1 MNVIVVGCGKMGS
14 GLALELVKKGHSVI
28 VIGSSAEEL
37 SMLGKGFR
45 GETMI
50 GVAFDK
56 QVLEQAGIERADAVV
71 ACTKS
76 DETNAL
82 IGRISRNTYRV
93 PRVIS
98 RLYDPRKA
106 EIYRTL
112 GIQTISATEWGVK
125 HAIELLSYDQLDIVA
140 GLGNGGVD
148 IVRVEVSEL
157 LIGKKI
163 VDITVPGEFSVC
175 ALSRLNQT
183 FLPTLGTVLQKGDVL
198 YFNVLVSSVK
208 QFKHVL
214 GLL

>member
-1 MNVIVVGCGKMGS
+1 MKVIVVGCGKMGS
-14 GLALELVKKGHSVI
+14 GLALELVKKGHLVT
-28 VIGSSAEEL
+28 VVGSSVEEL
-37 SMLGKGFR
+37 SILGKSFQGD
-45 GETMI
+45 TI
-50 GVAFDK
+50 VGVAFDK
-56 QVLEQAGIERADAVV
+56 QILEQAGIQRADAIV

-82 IGRISRNTYRV
+82 IGRIARNTYRV

-148 IVRVEVSEL
+148 IVRVEVTEL
-157 LIGKKI
+157 LVGKKI
-163 VDITVPGEFSVC
+163 VDITVAGEFSVC
-175 ALSRLNQT
+175 ALSRQNQT
-183 FLPTLGTVLQKGDVL
+183 FLPTLGTVLQKGDVV

>member
-1 MNVIVVGCGKMGS
+1 MKVIVVGCGKMGS
-14 GLALELVKKGHSVI
+14 GLALELVRKGHSVT
-28 VIGSSAEEL
+28 VVGSSMEEFA
-37 SMLGKGFR
+37 MLGKGFK
-45 GETMI
+45 GETI
-50 GVAFDK
+50 VGVAFDK
-56 QVLEQAGIERADAVV
+56 QILEQAGIQRADAIV

-82 IGRISRNTYRV
+82 IGRIARNTYRV

-112 GIQTISATEWGVK
+112 GIQTISATEWGVR

-148 IVRVEVSEL
+148 IVRVEVTEL
-157 LIGKKI
+157 LVGKKV
-163 VDITVPGEFSVC
+163 VDVTAAGEFSVS
-175 ALSRLNQT
+175 ALSRQNQT
-183 FLPTLGTVLQKGDVL
+183 FLPTLGTVLQKGDVV
-198 YFNVLVSSVK
+198 YFSVLVSSVK

>member
-1 MNVIVVGCGKMGS
+1 MKVIVVGCGKMGS
-14 GLALELVKKGHSVI
+14 GLALELVKKSHTVTVVG
-28 VIGSSAEEL
+28 GSMDEFAL
-37 SMLGKGFR
+37 LGKGFK
-45 GETMI
+45 GETI
-50 GVAFDK
+50 VGVAFDK
-56 QVLEQAGIERADAVV
+56 QILEQAGIERADAIV

-82 IGRISRNTYRV
+82 IGRIARNNYRV

-125 HAIELLSYDQLDIVA
+125 HAIELLSYDQLDVVA

-148 IVRVEVSEL
+148 VVRVEVAEL
-157 LIGKKI
+157 LVGKQI
-163 VDITVPGEFSVC
+163 VDITAAGEFSVC
-175 ALSRLNQT
+175 ALSRQNQT
-183 FLPTLGTVLQKGDVL
+183 FIPTLGTVLQKGDVV
-198 YFNVLVSSVK
+198 YCNVLVSSVK

>member
-1 MNVIVVGCGKMGS
+1 MGS
-14 GLALELVKKGHSVI
+14 GLALELVKKSHTVTVVG
-28 VIGSSAEEL
+28 GSMDEFAL
-37 SMLGKGFR
+37 LGKGFK
-45 GETMI
+45 GETI
-50 GVAFDK
+50 VGVAFDK
-56 QVLEQAGIERADAVV
+56 QILEQAGIERADAIV

-82 IGRISRNTYRV
+82 IGRIARNNYRV

-125 HAIELLSYDQLDIVA
+125 HAIELLSYDQLDVVA

-148 IVRVEVSEL
+148 VVRVEVAEL
-157 LIGKKI
+157 LVGKKI
-163 VDITVPGEFSVC
+163 VDITAAGEFSVC
-175 ALSRLNQT
+175 ALSRQNQT
-183 FLPTLGTVLQKGDVL
+183 FIPTLGTVLQKGDVV
-198 YFNVLVSSVK
+198 YCNVLVSSVK

>member
-1 MNVIVVGCGKMGS
+1 MKVIVVGCGKMGS
-14 GLALELVKKGHSVI
+14 GLALELVKKGHTVT
-28 VIGSSAEEL
+28 VVGGSMDEFA
-37 SMLGKGFR
+37 MLGKGYK
-45 GETMI
+45 GETI
-50 GVAFDK
+50 VGVAFDK
-56 QVLEQAGIERADAVV
+56 QILEQAGIERADAIV

-82 IGRISRNTYRV
+82 IGRIARNNYRV

-148 IVRVEVSEL
+148 VVRVEVTEL
-157 LIGKKI
+157 LVGKKI
-163 VDITVPGEFSVC
+163 VDITLAGEFGVC

-183 FLPTLGTVLQKGDVL
+183 FLPTLGTVLQKGDVV
-198 YFNVLVSSVK
+198 YCNVLVSSVK

-214 GLL
+214 GVQ

>member
-1 MNVIVVGCGKMGS
+1 MKVIVVGCGKMGS
-14 GLALELVKKGHSVI
+14 GLALELVKKGHSVT
-28 VIGSSAEEL
+28 VVGSSADEL
-37 SMLGKGFR
+37 AILGKSFQGD
-45 GETMI
+45 TI
-50 GVAFDK
+50 VGVAFDK
-56 QVLEQAGIERADAVV
+56 QILEQAGIERADAVV

-93 PRVIS
+93 PRVVS

-106 EIYRTL
+106 EIYRSL

-148 IVRVEVSEL
+148 IVRVEATEL
-157 LIGKKI
+157 LVGKKI
-163 VDITVPGEFSVC
+163 VDITAAGEFMVC
-175 ALSRLNQT
+175 ALSRQNQA

>member
-1 MNVIVVGCGKMGS
+1 MKVIVVGCGKMGS
-14 GLALELVKKGHSVI
+14 GLALELVKKGHAVTVVGNSTDEF
-28 VIGSSAEEL
+28 AL
-37 SMLGKGFR
+37 LGKGFK
-45 GETMI
+45 GETI
-50 GVAFDK
+50 VGVAFDK
-56 QVLEQAGIERADAVV
+56 QILEQAGIERADAIV

-82 IGRISRNTYRV
+82 IGRIARNTYRV

-148 IVRVEVSEL
+148 VVRVEVTEL

-163 VDITVPGEFSVC
+163 VDITLAGEFSVC

-183 FLPTLGTVLQKGDVL
+183 FLPTLGTVLQKGDVV
-198 YFNVLVSSVK
+198 YCNVLVSSVK

-214 GLL
+214 GLQ

>member
-1 MNVIVVGCGKMGS
+1 MKVIVVGCGKMGS

-112 GIQTISATEWGVK
+112 GIQTRSATEWGVK
-125 HAIELLSYDQLDIVA
+125 QAIELLSYDQLDIVA

>member
-1 MNVIVVGCGKMGS
+1 MKVIVVGCGKMGS
-14 GLALELVKKGHSVI
+14 GLALELVKKSHTVTVVG
-28 VIGSSAEEL
+28 GSMDEFAL
-37 SMLGKGFR
+37 LGKGFK
-45 GETMI
+45 GETI
-50 GVAFDK
+50 VGVAFDK
-56 QVLEQAGIERADAVV
+56 QILEQAGIERADAIV

-82 IGRISRNTYRV
+82 IGRIARNTYRV

-125 HAIELLSYDQLDIVA
+125 HAIELLSYDQLDVVA

-148 IVRVEVSEL
+148 VVRVEVAEL
-157 LIGKKI
+157 LVGKKI
-163 VDITVPGEFSVC
+163 VDITAAGEFSVC
-175 ALSRLNQT
+175 ALSRQNQT
-183 FLPTLGTVLQKGDVL
+183 FIPTLGTVLQKGDVV
-198 YFNVLVSSVK
+198 YCNVLVSSVK

>member
-1 MNVIVVGCGKMGS
+1 MKVIVVGCGKMGS
-14 GLALELVKKGHSVI
+14 GLALELVKKGHTVT
-28 VIGSSAEEL
+28 VVGGSMDEFA
-37 SMLGKGFR
+37 MLGKGFK
-45 GETMI
+45 GETI
-50 GVAFDK
+50 VGVAFDK
-56 QVLEQAGIERADAVV
+56 QILEQAGIERADAIV

-82 IGRISRNTYRV
+82 IGRIARNNYRV

-148 IVRVEVSEL
+148 IVRVEVTEL
-157 LIGKKI
+157 LVGKKI
-163 VDITVPGEFSVC
+163 VDITVAGEFSVC
-175 ALSRLNQT
+175 ALSRQNQT
-183 FLPTLGTVLQKGDVL
+183 FLPTLGTVLQKGDVV

>member
-1 MNVIVVGCGKMGS
+1 MKVIVVGCGKMGS
-14 GLALELVKKGHSVI
+14 GLALELVKKSHTVTVVG
-28 VIGSSAEEL
+28 GSMDEFA
-37 SMLGKGFR
+37 MLGKGFK
-45 GETMI
+45 GETI
-50 GVAFDK
+50 VGVAFDK
-56 QVLEQAGIERADAVV
+56 QILEQAGIERADAIV

-82 IGRISRNTYRV
+82 IGRIARNNYRV

-125 HAIELLSYDQLDIVA
+125 HAIELLSYDQLDVVA

-148 IVRVEVSEL
+148 VVRVEVAEL
-157 LIGKKI
+157 LVGKQI
-163 VDITVPGEFSVC
+163 VDITAAGEFSVC
-175 ALSRLNQT
+175 ALSRQNQT
-183 FLPTLGTVLQKGDVL
+183 FIPTLGTVLQKGDVV
-198 YFNVLVSSVK
+198 YCNVLVSSVK

>member
-1 MNVIVVGCGKMGS
+1 MKVIVVGCGKMGS
-14 GLALELVKKGHSVI
+14 GLALELVKKGHLVT
-28 VIGSSAEEL
+28 VVGSSVEEL
-37 SMLGKGFR
+37 SILGKSFQGD
-45 GETMI
+45 TI
-50 GVAFDK
+50 VGVAFDK
-56 QVLEQAGIERADAVV
+56 QILEQAGIQRADAIV

-82 IGRISRNTYRV
+82 IGRIARNTYRV

-148 IVRVEVSEL
+148 IVRVEVTEL
-157 LIGKKI
+157 LVGKKI
-163 VDITVPGEFSVC
+163 VDITVAGEFSVC
-175 ALSRLNQT
+175 ALSRQNQT
-183 FLPTLGTVLQKGDVL
+183 FLPTLGTVLQKGDVV
-198 YFNVLVSSVK
+198 YCNVLVSSVK

>member
-1 MNVIVVGCGKMGS
+1 MKVIVVGCGKMGS
-14 GLALELVKKGHSVI
+14 GLALELVKKGHSVT
-28 VIGSSAEEL
+28 VVGAAMEEF
-37 SMLGKGFR
+37 SMLGKVFK
-45 GETMI
+45 GETI
-50 GVAFDK
+50 VGVAFDK
-56 QVLEQAGIERADAVV
+56 QILEQAGIERADAVV

-163 VDITVPGEFSVC
+163 VDITAVGEFSVC

-208 QFKHVL
+208 QFKHML

>member
-1 MNVIVVGCGKMGS
+1 MKVIVVGCGKMGS
-14 GLALELVKKGHSVI
+14 GLALELVKKSHTVTVVG
-28 VIGSSAEEL
+28 GSMDEFA
-37 SMLGKGFR
+37 MLGKGFK
-45 GETMI
+45 GETI
-50 GVAFDK
+50 VGVAFDK
-56 QVLEQAGIERADAVV
+56 QILEQAGIERADAIV

-82 IGRISRNTYRV
+82 IGRIARNNYRV

-125 HAIELLSYDQLDIVA
+125 HAIELLSYDQLDVVA

-148 IVRVEVSEL
+148 VVRVEVAEL
-157 LIGKKI
+157 LVGKKI
-163 VDITVPGEFSVC
+163 VDITLAGEFSVC
-175 ALSRLNQT
+175 ALSRQNQT
-183 FLPTLGTVLQKGDVL
+183 FIPTLGTVLQKGDVV
-198 YFNVLVSSVK
+198 YCNVLVSSVK

>member
-1 MNVIVVGCGKMGS
+1 MKVIVVGCGKMGS
-14 GLALELVKKGHSVI
+14 GLAQELVRKGHTVT
-28 VIGSSAEEL
+28 VVGSSMEEFA
-37 SMLGKGFR
+37 MLGKGFQ
-45 GETMI
+45 GGTI
-50 GVAFDK
+50 VGVAFDK
-56 QVLEQAGIERADAVV
+56 QILEQAGIERADAIV

-148 IVRVEVSEL
+148 IVRVEATEL
-157 LIGKKI
+157 LAGKKI
-163 VDITVPGEFSVC
+163 VDITAAGEFMVC
-175 ALSRLNQT
+175 ALSRQNQT

-198 YFNVLVSSVK
+198 YFNVLVTSVK

>member
-1 MNVIVVGCGKMGS
+1 MKVIVVGCGKMGS
-14 GLALELVKKGHSVI
+14 GLALELVKKSHTVTVVG
-28 VIGSSAEEL
+28 GSMDEFA
-37 SMLGKGFR
+37 MLGKGFK
-45 GETMI
+45 GETI
-50 GVAFDK
+50 VGVAFDK
-56 QVLEQAGIERADAVV
+56 QILEQAGIERADAIV

-82 IGRISRNTYRV
+82 IGRIARNNYRV

-125 HAIELLSYDQLDIVA
+125 HAIELLSYDQLDVVA

-148 IVRVEVSEL
+148 VVRVEVAEL
-157 LIGKKI
+157 LVGKKI
-163 VDITVPGEFSVC
+163 VDITAAGEFSVC
-175 ALSRLNQT
+175 ALSTQNQT
-183 FLPTLGTVLQKGDVL
+183 FIPTLGTVLQKGDVV
-198 YFNVLVSSVK
+198 YCNVLVSSVK

>member
-1 MNVIVVGCGKMGS
+1 MKVIVVGCGKMGS
-14 GLALELVKKGHSVI
+14 GLALELVKKGHLVT
-28 VIGSSAEEL
+28 VVGSSTEEL
-37 SMLGKGFR
+37 SILGKGFR
-45 GETMI
+45 GDTI
-50 GVAFDK
+50 VGVAFDK
-56 QVLEQAGIERADAVV
+56 QILEQAGIERADAVV

-125 HAIELLSYDQLDIVA
+125 HTIELLSYDQLDIVA

-148 IVRVEVSEL
+148 VVRVEATEL
-157 LIGKKI
+157 LTGKKI
-163 VDITVPGEFSVC
+163 VDVTAPGEFAVC
-175 ALSRLNQT
+175 ALSRQNQT

-198 YFNVLVSSVK
+198 YFNVMASSVK
-208 QFKHVL
+208 QFKHML

>member
-1 MNVIVVGCGKMGS
+1 MKVIVVGCGKMGS
-14 GLALELVKKGHSVI
+14 GLALELVKKSHTVTVVG
-28 VIGSSAEEL
+28 GSMDEFA
-37 SMLGKGFR
+37 MLGKGFK
-45 GETMI
+45 GETI
-50 GVAFDK
+50 VGVAFDK
-56 QVLEQAGIERADAVV
+56 QILEQAGIERADAIV

-82 IGRISRNTYRV
+82 IGRIARNNYRV

-125 HAIELLSYDQLDIVA
+125 HAIELLSYDQLDVVA

-148 IVRVEVSEL
+148 VVRVEVAEL
-157 LIGKKI
+157 LVGKKI
-163 VDITVPGEFSVC
+163 VDITAVGEFSVC
-175 ALSRLNQT
+175 ALSRQNQT
-183 FLPTLGTVLQKGDVL
+183 FIPTLGTVLQKGDVV
-198 YFNVLVSSVK
+198 YCNVLVSSVK

>member
-1 MNVIVVGCGKMGS
+1 MKVIVVGCGKMGS
-14 GLALELVKKGHSVI
+14 GLALELVKKGHMVT
-28 VIGSSAEEL
+28 VVAASADEFAL
-37 SMLGKGFR
+37 LGKGFK
-45 GETMI
+45 GDTI
-50 GVAFDK
+50 VGIAFDK
-56 QVLEQAGIERADAVV
+56 QIMEQSGIERADAIV

-106 EIYRTL
+106 EIYRSL

-140 GLGNGGVD
+140 ALGNGGVD
-148 IVRVEVSEL
+148 IVRVETTEL
-157 LIGKKI
+157 LVGKKI
-163 VDITVPGEFSVC
+163 ADLTMPGEFHVV
-175 ALSRLNQT
+175 AVSRQNQT
-183 FLPTLGTVLQKGDVL
+183 FLPTLGTLLQKGDVVH
-198 YFNVLVSSVK
+198 FAVLTASVSK
-208 QFKHVL
+208 FKHLL

>member
-1 MNVIVVGCGKMGS
+1 MKVIVVGCGKMGS
-14 GLALELVKKGHSVI
+14 GLALELVKKSHTVTVVG
-28 VIGSSAEEL
+28 GSMDEFA
-37 SMLGKGFR
+37 MLGKGFK
-45 GETMI
+45 GETI
-50 GVAFDK
+50 VGVAFDK
-56 QVLEQAGIERADAVV
+56 QILEQAGIQRADAIV

-82 IGRISRNTYRV
+82 IGRIARNNYRV

-125 HAIELLSYDQLDIVA
+125 HAIELLSYDQLDVVA

-148 IVRVEVSEL
+148 VVRVEVAEL
-157 LIGKKI
+157 LVGKKI
-163 VDITVPGEFSVC
+163 VDITAAGEFSVC
-175 ALSRLNQT
+175 ALSRQNQT
-183 FLPTLGTVLQKGDVL
+183 FIPTLGTVLQKGDVV
-198 YFNVLVSSVK
+198 YCNVLVSSVK

>member
-1 MNVIVVGCGKMGS
+1 
-14 GLALELVKKGHSVI
+14 VKKGHAVTVVGASMD
-28 VIGSSAEEL
+28 EL
-37 SMLGKGFR
+37 AMLGKGFK
-45 GETMI
+45 GETI
-50 GVAFDK
+50 VGVAFDK
-56 QVLEQAGIERADAVV
+56 QILELAGIERADAIV

-106 EIYRTL
+106 EIYRSL
-112 GIQTISATEWGVK
+112 GIQTISTTEWGVK

-148 IVRVEVSEL
+148 VVRVETTEL
-157 LIGKKI
+157 LVGKKI
-163 VDITVPGEFSVC
+163 VDLTVPGEFHVS
-175 ALSRLNQT
+175 AISRQNQT
-183 FLPTLGTVLQKGDVL
+183 FLPTLGTELQKGDVL
-198 YFNVLVSSVK
+198 YFSVLVSSVK
-208 QFKHVL
+208 KFKHVL

>member
-1 MNVIVVGCGKMGS
+1 MKVIVVGCGKMGS
-14 GLALELVKKGHSVI
+14 GLAQELVRKGHTVT
-28 VIGSSAEEL
+28 VVGSSMEEFA
-37 SMLGKGFR
+37 MLGKGFQ
-45 GETMI
+45 GDTI
-50 GVAFDK
+50 VGVAFDK
-56 QVLEQAGIERADAVV
+56 QILEQAGIERADAIV

-148 IVRVEVSEL
+148 IVRVEATEL
-157 LIGKKI
+157 LVGKKI
-163 VDITVPGEFSVC
+163 VDITAAGEFMVC
-175 ALSRLNQT
+175 ALSRQNQT

-198 YFNVLVSSVK
+198 YFNVLVTSVK

>member
-1 MNVIVVGCGKMGS
+1 MKVIVVGCGKMGS
-14 GLALELVKKGHSVI
+14 GLALELVKKGHLVT
-28 VIGSSAEEL
+28 VVCSSMEEL
-37 SMLGKGFR
+37 SILGKGFR
-45 GETMI
+45 GETI
-50 GVAFDK
+50 VGVAFDK
-56 QVLEQAGIERADAVV
+56 QILEQAGIQRADAIV

-76 DETNAL
+76 DATNAL
-82 IGRISRNTYRV
+82 IGRIARNTYRV

-148 IVRVEVSEL
+148 IVRVEVTEL
-157 LIGKKI
+157 LVGKKI
-163 VDITVPGEFSVC
+163 VDITVAGEFSVC
-175 ALSRLNQT
+175 ALSRQNQT
-183 FLPTLGTVLQKGDVL
+183 FLPTLGTVLQKGDVV